1 MIRVTCYIRPH
12 KLEQVKSAVAA
23 LGISGMNV
31 CDARGTG
38 NSPERSPWL
47 GGDENLIALPIKS
60 KIEVVATDD
69 LQEALIDAVVE
80 NARTGEPGD
89 GKIFVERVADAIRV
103 RTGERGEAAV

>member
-1 MIRVTCYIRPH
+1 
-12 KLEQVKSAVAA
+12 
-23 LGISGMNV
+23 MNV

-69 LQEALIDAVVE
+69 LQEALIDAVVD

-89 GKIFVERVADAIRV
+89 GKIFVEAGRGCDTGSNRGARRRSRVANSL
-103 RTGERGEAAV
+103 AVKSVILLEGR